1 MKILMMLSNVK
12 ITFPEK
18 KISVI
23 YNKKLK
29 LVSILTS
36 VRMMAETPMVSK
48 WLITINMAKIITKR
62 LAENINR
69 ILPVWINLRQARK
82 MGAAKVKRKRNK
94 LLGEED
100 PEM

>member
-1 MKILMMLSNVK
+1 MKIRMMLSNAK
-12 ITFPEK
+12 IIFPEK

-29 LVSILTS
+29 LASILTS
-36 VRMMAETPMVSK
+36 VRMMAATPMVSK
-48 WLITINMAKIITKR
+48 WLIIISKAKIITKR